1 MNMNTFDFGWPW
13 MGLGAAVVL
22 LILMFA
28 TETMRSRTNGS
39 RWWDPTWLAWLA
51 VPIYLLHQFE
61 EYPLHYDVAKGTY
74 TIVDNVCK
82 VQGYAPYSS
91 VTIPMMHFPLVNI
104 SLVWVAAPIAALL
117 CRRNPVVGLSYY
129 GFILANGIL
138 HAVTGIAAGGGV
150 LSSPGVVS
158 GTLIFIPATVWVV
171 YVCLKSGVMTGK
183 ALTVSLA
190 GGISGHIALLGA
202 YLLLKVAGAGAM
214 LVADV
219 VASFL
224 PILVAGVGS
233 KLVRS
238 ATTPIRNVAA

>member
-1 MNMNTFDFGWPW
+1 
-13 MGLGAAVVL
+13 
-22 LILMFA
+22 
-28 TETMRSRTNGS
+28 
-39 RWWDPTWLAWLA
+39 
-51 VPIYLLHQFE
+51 
-61 EYPLHYDVAKGTY
+61 
-74 TIVDNVCK
+74 
-82 VQGYAPYSS
+82 
-91 VTIPMMHFPLVNI
+91 MMHFPLVNI

-150 LSSPGVVS
+150 LSGPGVVS
-158 GTLIFIPATVWVV
+158 GTLIFIPATVWVA

-183 ALTVSLA
+183 ALIVSLA

>member
-1 MNMNTFDFGWPW
+1 
-13 MGLGAAVVL
+13 
-22 LILMFA
+22 
-28 TETMRSRTNGS
+28 MRNRTSGS
-39 RWWDPTWLAWLA
+39 RWWDPPGSRGLPFRSTFCISLKS
-51 VPIYLLHQFE
+51 IRFIIS
-61 EYPLHYDVAKGTY
+61 VAKGTY

-150 LSSPGVVS
+150 LSGPGVVS
-158 GTLIFIPATVWVV
+158 GTLIFIPATVWVA

-233 KLVRS
+233 KLVKS